1 MCMKK
6 NLNIRKP
13 PYSECIWSV
22 PWSFIISFVNCL
34 AKFLNICYFRLFC
47 GFRNFRFSLF
57 RRGPFS
63 TSFTF
68 PRHFSC
74 MALQN
79 FVIFVIFEFF
89 SSFRNFRCFV
99 EGLSRPHLHFLV
111 TFRPWPCTISY
122 ILVIFPV
129 SSRELIKSRAYL
141 RKMAPF
147 SHLI

>member
-13 PYSECIWSV
+13 PYSECIWSD
-22 PWSFIISFVNCL
+22 PWSFIISSTSFRFPCNFSLIAQQNFLVFVSF
-34 AKFLNICYFRLFC
+34 AFFC

-111 TFRPWPCTISY
+111 TFRPWPCTIS
-122 ILVIFPV
+122 
-129 SSRELIKSRAYL
+129 
-141 RKMAPF
+141 
-147 SHLI
+147 